1 MTDVEKSLDKAI
13 KENPEKV
20 LLKGEYFL
28 KVMLADNGLTPTE
41 FNASINLISLNK
53 HNEYKCSQE
62 VFEIMLRM
70 QKQYSKLLNI
80 YYGNY
85 EKIEGFK

>member
-1 MTDVEKSLDKAI
+1 MTDVEKFDKAI

-20 LLKGEYFL
+20 LLIGEYFL
-28 KVMLADNGLTPTE
+28 KVMYADNGITPTE
-41 FNASINLISLNK
+41 FNSSINLISANK

-62 VFEIMLRM
+62 VLEIMLRM

-85 EKIEGFK
+85 EKIEGLK